1 MPPSAWMPQV
11 LAVPLVL
18 ALCIAAV
25 ARQAGPSTLA
35 TPVVL
40 GTTLGLCVS
49 LAITSLTPAV
59 VLPWPVL
66 CSTAWLTALLAG
78 AWRGGL
84 TWHRAVQATQA
95 GTLVPPRHHRPVIAT
110 LRRHQTLLRLLVA
123 RDLTLKYRG
132 SLMGVLWS
140 LANPLVMTVTYGL
153 VFTYVYPS
161 RTEGFV
167 FLLLLGI
174 LAWTFFSVT
183 ARMATAAIVDSGS
196 LVKNVYFPR
205 LVLPSATVLFN
216 LVQYVVAMLVLVPVL
231 SVMTGR
237 MPSPLMLL
245 VPVPLALLVAFT
257 WGLALM
263 LAATTASLR
272 DVQHLLDVTLQVLF
286 WATPVV
292 YTLDIIPA
300 GPLQSLAL
308 LSPLAPFIV
317 ALRSLAFSGA
327 MPPAIVG
334 TIMVLYT
341 TCAVAIGLG
350 VFVRLEERFA
360 ESL

>member
-1 MPPSAWMPQV
+1 
-11 LAVPLVL
+11 
-18 ALCIAAV
+18 
-25 ARQAGPSTLA
+25 
-35 TPVVL
+35 
-40 GTTLGLCVS
+40 
-49 LAITSLTPAV
+49 
-59 VLPWPVL
+59 
-66 CSTAWLTALLAG
+66 
-78 AWRGGL
+78 
-84 TWHRAVQATQA
+84 
-95 GTLVPPRHHRPVIAT
+95 
-110 LRRHQTLLRLLVA
+110 
-123 RDLTLKYRG
+123 
-132 SLMGVLWS
+132 
-140 LANPLVMTVTYGL
+140 
-153 VFTYVYPS
+153 
-161 RTEGFV
+161 
-167 FLLLLGI
+167 
-174 LAWTFFSVT
+174 
-183 ARMATAAIVDSGS
+183 
-196 LVKNVYFPR
+196 
-205 LVLPSATVLFN
+205 
-216 LVQYVVAMLVLVPVL
+216 
-231 SVMTGR
+231 
-237 MPSPLMLL
+237 MLL